1 MSGKTTRKYKLTLVL
16 PVSKEV
22 NIFGILCEKD
32 STAISW
38 NSFPVL
44 KLSWKS
50 TGKHH
55 GNLNQRISRS
65 SNLRLLD
72 TNCSANVELH
82 RVGSCSITYSFSKD
96 GGRMPRFVNS
106 CVLYH
111 SLHNK
116 GSVTIISLNGR
127 ITTYDIQRRVENIT
141 DEFGY
146 DRGVLP

>member
-1 MSGKTTRKYKLTLVL
+1 
-16 PVSKEV
+16 
-22 NIFGILCEKD
+22 
-32 STAISW
+32 
-38 NSFPVL
+38 
-44 KLSWKS
+44 
-50 TGKHH
+50 
-55 GNLNQRISRS
+55 
-65 SNLRLLD
+65 
-72 TNCSANVELH
+72 
-82 RVGSCSITYSFSKD
+82 
-96 GGRMPRFVNS
+96 MPRFVNS